1 MKSHFLYILLFTLLS
16 ISSLSGQAFISD
28 STNRKTLLWTAT
40 VSGGLN
46 NNQHNASFSGLP
58 GVPSCCPNYSGG
70 SGTGLNIG
78 AKFSIPVNRIM
89 FAEMRL
95 GFSNLNGTM
104 AALQTQTIDDN
115 GVATGVFEHKI
126 DTRISILT
134 FEPTASFVLFNSLQ
148 CYGGLS
154 LGAVTSAT
162 YTQTET
168 LLSPS
173 DVVFEND
180 SRVRNRFSDKISQVP
195 VLQAGLTAGL
205 TYTIPLSNDGSF
217 CATPEIAYTLGLT
230 NVVSTGDSW
239 KINTLRIGLG
249 ISYNFLKSPPLGTT
263 IQQDSPSENRLP
275 TKR

>member
-1 MKSHFLYILLFTLLS
+1 MKSRYLYILFFVLS
-16 ISSLSGQAFISD
+16 SVIPLSGQTFFSD

-40 VSGGLN
+40 LSGGFNL
-46 NNQHNASFSGLP
+46 NQHNAEFSGLP
-58 GVPSCCPNYSGG
+58 GVPSCCPNYLDGNG
-70 SGTGLNIG
+70 SGFSLG
-78 AKFSIPVNRIM
+78 AKFSIPVNRTM

-95 GFSNLNGTM
+95 GFSSLNGIMT
-104 AALQTQTIDDN
+104 ALQTQTIDDN
-115 GVATGVFEHKI
+115 GLATGVFEHKI
-126 DTRISILT
+126 DTRISVLT
-134 FEPTASFVLFNSLQ
+134 FEPTASFVLLNSLQ
-148 CYGGLS
+148 IYGGLS
-154 LGAVTSAT
+154 LGAVTSAS

-180 SRVRNRFSDKISQVP
+180 TRVRNRFSDKISQVP

-205 TYTIPLSNDGSF
+205 TYTIPLSNDGSL
-217 CATPEIAYTLGLT
+217 CAIPEITYTLGLT
-230 NVVSTGDSW
+230 NVVSTNDTW
-239 KINTLRIGLG
+239 KINTLRFGLG